1 MDNKGL
7 NTKQLGNLF
16 GVDESTKLDTGRYQE
31 KLSVVHLQAVTE
43 NFHTKIL
50 SSFLMSRA
58 LN

>member
-16 GVDESTKLDTGRYQE
+16 GVDESTVRRWALSG
-31 KLSVVHLQAVTE
+31 KLSVAHLQVVIE

-50 SSFLMSRA
+50 SNFLMSRA